1 MLHAARENYLNSP
14 TADHQHGVSMRL
26 SVQASTQW
34 HALRTTRAHT
44 APLSACAFN
53 GVRRDSDTRTT
64 EQARLGQVD
73 CPAEVLGKI

>member
-1 MLHAARENYLNSP
+1 VDPIHVQIATAVACIARVRRGLR
-14 TADHQHGVSMRL
+14 AC
-26 SVQASTQW
+26 ATQW

>member
-1 MLHAARENYLNSP
+1 VDPVHVQMATAVACIARVCRGLR
-14 TADHQHGVSMRL
+14 AC
-26 SVQASTQW
+26 ATQW

-53 GVRRDSDTRTT
+53 EVRRDTRTT